1 MLNSNAEIWKD
12 MIGFEGRYQVS
23 NLGRVRS
30 ILSNHGRY
38 QEKIKVQRPRSESC
52 PYRYVQLSVKD
63 QPHHEA
69 VHRAVAK
76 AFIPNPDNKPMVNHI
91 DGNKLNNNACNL
103 EWNTYSENI
112 KHAHST
118 GLKKASR
125 NSLAVKQGSSS
136 KYIYVSYDKSRD
148 RFNCAVKILGTRKS
162 IQKNFSC
169 KKYGSE
175 EAEKMAAEY
184 ANIILDSLGDTER
197 PRNITI

>member
-103 EWNTYSENI
+103 EWVTCSENHQ
-112 KHAHST
+112 HAFST
-118 GLKKASR
+118 GLRDAQHVAERQRGTK
-125 NSLAVKQGSSS
+125 VGQSSS
-136 KYIYVSYDKSRD
+136 YHNVSWDNSRSKWKATLKDKGKMVFQKRFETEIEAAQYVNDQLD
-148 RFNCAVKILGTRKS
+148 ALGYS
-162 IQKNFSC
+162 N
-169 KKYGSE
+169 
-175 EAEKMAAEY
+175 
-184 ANIILDSLGDTER
+184 R
-197 PRNITI
+197 PRNSIA

>member
-1 MLNSNAEIWKD
+1 

-69 VHRAVAK
+69 IHRAVAK

-103 EWNTYSENI
+103 EWVTCSENHQ
-112 KHAHST
+112 HAFST
-118 GLKKASR
+118 GLRDAQHVAERQRGTKIG
-125 NSLAVKQGSSS
+125 QSSS
-136 KYIYVSYDKSRD
+136 YHNVSWDNSRGKWKATLKDKGKMVFQKRFETEIEAAQYVNDQLD
-148 RFNCAVKILGTRKS
+148 ALGYS
-162 IQKNFSC
+162 
-169 KKYGSE
+169 
-175 EAEKMAAEY
+175 
-184 ANIILDSLGDTER
+184 DR
-197 PRNITI
+197 PRNSIA

>member
-103 EWNTYSENI
+103 EWVTCSENHQ
-112 KHAHST
+112 HAFYT
-118 GLKKASR
+118 GLR
-125 NSLAVKQGSSS
+125 NNQHVADRQRGTKIGQSSS
-136 KYIYVSYDKSRD
+136 YHNVSWDNSRGKWKATLKDKGKMVFQKRFETEIEAAQYVNEQLD
-148 RFNCAVKILGTRKS
+148 ALGYS
-162 IQKNFSC
+162 
-169 KKYGSE
+169 
-175 EAEKMAAEY
+175 
-184 ANIILDSLGDTER
+184 DR
-197 PRNITI
+197 PRNSIA